1 MTPGDLSKHRRA
13 LGARG
18 EELAAAWYVEHGYE
32 ILDRNWRC
40 REGELDLVLRGAGAT
55 VFCEVKTRTSD
66 AYGSPVEAITRTKQ
80 RRIRVLAGRWI
91 EARGHRG
98 GELRF
103 DVVSVLAPRDA
114 PPTVEVLEGVF

>member
-1 MTPGDLSKHRRA
+1 MSSGGISKHRRA

-18 EELAAAWYVEHGYE
+18 EDLAAAWYLERGYE
-32 ILDRNWRC
+32 VLDRNWRC
-40 REGELDLVLRGAGAT
+40 REGELDLVLSGAGAT
-55 VFCEVKTRTSD
+55 VFCEVKTRTSH
-66 AYGSPVEAITRTKQ
+66 AFGSPLEAITAVKQ

-91 EARGHRG
+91 ADRGHPG

-114 PPTVEVLEGVF
+114 APIVEVLEAAF